1 MDALVELARTHF
13 EKNVPPDVEAASD
26 SGPY

>member
-1 MDALVELARTHF
+1 MDALVDLARTHF
-13 EKNVPPDVEAASD
+13 EQDVPPDVKAASD